1 MPILMPTMRHHPTAA
16 RGTPPPGGFTLVEL
30 VIAVIILS
38 FGVLG
43 LAGTTALVVRQ
54 VTLADVNTERAA
66 AQQEV
71 IERLRS
77 TSTSTISTGNTT
89 VGSFTVTWAVTDS
102 STYGKTVRVITTG
115 PGLSKTSAATTPRLV
130 GTVADTFSFV
140 KLKL

>member
-1 MPILMPTMRHHPTAA
+1 MMSREHATWTEPTSPRA
-16 RGTPPPGGFTLVEL
+16 GFTIVEL

-54 VTLADVNTERAA
+54 VTLADVNTERSA

-71 IERLRS
+71 IERLRA
-77 TSTSTISTGNTT
+77 TSTSQITAGSTT
-89 VGSFTVTWAVTDS
+89 VGSFTVAWAVTDS
-102 STYGKTVRVITTG
+102 TTYGRTVRVITTG
-115 PGLSKTSAATTPRLV
+115 PGLSKSASTPSLV
-130 GTVADTFSFV
+130 NNVADTFNFV

>member
-1 MPILMPTMRHHPTAA
+1 MGQNDATFTERASLRA
-16 RGTPPPGGFTLVEL
+16 GFTIVEL

-71 IERLRS
+71 IEQLRA
-77 TSTSTISTGNTT
+77 TSTSQITSGSTT
-89 VGSFTVTWAVTDS
+89 VGSFTVSWAVTDS
-102 STYGKTVRVITTG
+102 TVYGRTVRVITLG
-115 PGLSKTSAATTPRLV
+115 PGLSKATGITPTLANN
-130 GTVADTFSFV
+130 VADTFNFV